1 VAGGGDAKDKMLR
14 TGRATVAHLSG
25 RRHIITRHV
34 FGLRAAFLRVRDYE
48 RAPAQRSAGAVHHGG
63 VNGAGRATVR
73 GGAWPPRPARND
85 HLAGSNETG
94 AIIATPCIGRR
105 DPIAQ
110 QQSARTRDAASTEQA
125 VQQQD
130 QERIRAQIAADTI
143 ALRRIYA
150 DDFLGIGPTG
160 VVRNK
165 AEVIADFTTHAL
177 TYQSITTAEV
187 RVRVYGNT
195 AVETGRSTMVGQ
207 DRGKDVPRENR
218 FTRVWVM
225 TDGRWQLVA
234 NHYSLMTTQ

>member
-1 VAGGGDAKDKMLR
+1 MKR
-14 TGRATVAHLSG
+14 TS
-25 RRHIITRHV
+25 
-34 FGLRAAFLRVRDYE
+34 
-48 RAPAQRSAGAVHHGG
+48 
-63 VNGAGRATVR
+63 
-73 GGAWPPRPARND
+73 
-85 HLAGSNETG
+85 
-94 AIIATPCIGRR
+94 IIAALVLSAVSSA
-105 DPIAQ
+105 IAQ
-110 QQSARTRDAASTEQA
+110 PQSAQTRDAASTEQA

-130 QERIRAQIAADTI
+130 QVRIRAQITADTI
-143 ALRRIYA
+143 ALRGIYA
-150 DDFLGIGPTG
+150 DDFFGIGPTG

-234 NHYSLMTTQ
+234 NHYSPMTTQ

>member
-1 VAGGGDAKDKMLR
+1 MLR
-14 TGRATVAHLSG
+14 TRFYLTRPQLNSGVSQQPAHHLQ
-25 RRHIITRHV
+25 RR
-34 FGLRAAFLRVRDYE
+34 
-48 RAPAQRSAGAVHHGG
+48 
-63 VNGAGRATVR
+63 
-73 GGAWPPRPARND
+73 
-85 HLAGSNETG
+85 
-94 AIIATPCIGRR
+94 PCH
-105 DPIAQ
+105 PQ
-110 QQSARTRDAASTEQA
+110 LP
-125 VQQQD
+125 QQD
-130 QERIRAQIAADTI
+130 QERIRAQIAADTV

-165 AEVIADFTTHAL
+165 AEVIADFKTHAL

-195 AVETGRSTMVGQ
+195 AVETGRSTMLGQ
-207 DRGKDVPRENR
+207 DRGKAVPRDNR

>member
-1 VAGGGDAKDKMLR
+1 MKR
-14 TGRATVAHLSG
+14 T
-25 RRHIITRHV
+25 
-34 FGLRAAFLRVRDYE
+34 
-48 RAPAQRSAGAVHHGG
+48 P
-63 VNGAGRATVR
+63 
-73 GGAWPPRPARND
+73 
-85 HLAGSNETG
+85 
-94 AIIATPCIGRR
+94 IIAALVLSTVSSALAQHQTARPRGR
-105 DPIAQ
+105 
-110 QQSARTRDAASTEQA
+110 ASTEQA

-130 QERIRAQIAADTI
+130 QERIRAQITADTL

-165 AEVIADFTTHAL
+165 AEVIADFTSHAL

-207 DRGKDVPRENR
+207 DRGKAVPRDNR

-225 TDGRWQLVA
+225 TAGRWQLVA
-234 NHYSLMTTQ
+234 NHYSLMTSQ

>member
-1 VAGGGDAKDKMLR
+1 MKR
-14 TGRATVAHLSG
+14 T
-25 RRHIITRHV
+25 
-34 FGLRAAFLRVRDYE
+34 
-48 RAPAQRSAGAVHHGG
+48 
-63 VNGAGRATVR
+63 
-73 GGAWPPRPARND
+73 W
-85 HLAGSNETG
+85 
-94 AIIATPCIGRR
+94 IIAALVLSAVSST
-105 DPIAQ
+105 IAQ

-130 QERIRAQIAADTI
+130 QRRIRAQLTADTI

-165 AEVIADFTTHAL
+165 AEVIADFTSHAL

-207 DRGKDVPRENR
+207 DRGKAVPRDNR
-218 FTRVWVM
+218 FTRVWVKKN
-225 TDGRWQLVA
+225 GRWQLVA
-234 NHYSLMTTQ
+234 NHYSLLTSASP

>member
-1 VAGGGDAKDKMLR
+1 MKR
-14 TGRATVAHLSG
+14 T
-25 RRHIITRHV
+25 
-34 FGLRAAFLRVRDYE
+34 
-48 RAPAQRSAGAVHHGG
+48 P
-63 VNGAGRATVR
+63 
-73 GGAWPPRPARND
+73 
-85 HLAGSNETG
+85 
-94 AIIATPCIGRR
+94 IIAALLLSTISTAA
-105 DPIAQ
+105 IAQ
-110 QQSARTRDAASTEQA
+110 QQSVPTGNAASAEQA

-130 QERIRAQIAADTI
+130 KARIRAQITADTI

-150 DDFLGIGPTG
+150 EDFVGIGPTG

-165 AEVIADFTTHAL
+165 PAVIADFTSHAL

-207 DRGKDVPRENR
+207 DKGKDVPRENR

>member
-1 VAGGGDAKDKMLR
+1 MKR
-14 TGRATVAHLSG
+14 TR
-25 RRHIITRHV
+25 
-34 FGLRAAFLRVRDYE
+34 
-48 RAPAQRSAGAVHHGG
+48 
-63 VNGAGRATVR
+63 
-73 GGAWPPRPARND
+73 
-85 HLAGSNETG
+85 
-94 AIIATPCIGRR
+94 IIAALVLSAVGTAM
-105 DPIAQ
+105 AQ
-110 QQSARTRDAASTEQA
+110 QQSVRTRDAAGPEQA

-130 QERIRAQIAADTI
+130 QERIRAQINADTV

-187 RVRVYGNT
+187 RVRVYGNA
-195 AVETGRSTMVGQ
+195 AVQTGRSTMVGQ
-207 DRGKDVPRENR
+207 DRGKAVPRENR

-234 NHYSLMTTQ
+234 NHYSPMTTQ

>member
-1 VAGGGDAKDKMLR
+1 MKR
-14 TGRATVAHLSG
+14 TS
-25 RRHIITRHV
+25 
-34 FGLRAAFLRVRDYE
+34 
-48 RAPAQRSAGAVHHGG
+48 
-63 VNGAGRATVR
+63 
-73 GGAWPPRPARND
+73 
-85 HLAGSNETG
+85 
-94 AIIATPCIGRR
+94 IIAALMLSAVSSA
-105 DPIAQ
+105 IAQ
-110 QQSARTRDAASTEQA
+110 QRGAQTRDTASTEQA

-130 QERIRAQIAADTI
+130 QERIRAQITADTI

-177 TYQSITTAEV
+177 TYLSITTAEV
-187 RVRVYGNT
+187 HVRVYGNT

-225 TDGRWQLVA
+225 THGRWQLVA
-234 NHYSLMTTQ
+234 NHYSLMTTP

>member
-1 VAGGGDAKDKMLR
+1 MK
-14 TGRATVAHLSG
+14 
-25 RRHIITRHV
+25 
-34 FGLRAAFLRVRDYE
+34 
-48 RAPAQRSAGAVHHGG
+48 RAPIIVALMLSSV
-63 VNGAGRATVR
+63 
-73 GGAWPPRPARND
+73 
-85 HLAGSNETG
+85 SN
-94 AIIATPCIGRR
+94 A
-105 DPIAQ
+105 IAQ
-110 QQSARTRDAASTEQA
+110 YQSARSRALRSTEQA

-130 QERIRAQIAADTI
+130 QKRIRAQITADTL

-165 AEVIADFTTHAL
+165 AEVIADFTSHAL

-207 DRGKDVPRENR
+207 DRGKAVPRDNR

-225 TDGRWQLVA
+225 TSGRWELVA
-234 NHYSLMTTQ
+234 NHYSLMGSP

>member
-1 VAGGGDAKDKMLR
+1 VKG
-14 TGRATVAHLSG
+14 T
-25 RRHIITRHV
+25 
-34 FGLRAAFLRVRDYE
+34 
-48 RAPAQRSAGAVHHGG
+48 P
-63 VNGAGRATVR
+63 
-73 GGAWPPRPARND
+73 
-85 HLAGSNETG
+85 
-94 AIIATPCIGRR
+94 IIAALVLSTASSAV
-105 DPIAQ
+105 AQ
-110 QQSARTRDAASTEQA
+110 DQSARPHAATSAEQA

-130 QERIRAQIAADTI
+130 QRRIHAQITADTL

-165 AEVIADFTTHAL
+165 AEVIADFTSHAL

-207 DRGKDVPRENR
+207 DRGKPVPRDNR

-225 TDGRWQLVA
+225 TAGRWQLVA
-234 NHYSLMTTQ
+234 NHYSLMTSQ

>member
-1 VAGGGDAKDKMLR
+1 MKRTRIIVAL
-14 TGRATVAHLSG
+14 VLS
-25 RRHIITRHV
+25 
-34 FGLRAAFLRVRDYE
+34 
-48 RAPAQRSAGAVHHGG
+48 AVGT
-63 VNGAGRATVR
+63 A
-73 GGAWPPRPARND
+73 
-85 HLAGSNETG
+85 
-94 AIIATPCIGRR
+94 
-105 DPIAQ
+105 IAQ
-110 QQSARTRDAASTEQA
+110 QQSVRTRDAAGPEQA

-130 QERIRAQIAADTI
+130 QERIRAQINADTV
-143 ALRRIYA
+143 ALRRVYA

-165 AEVIADFTTHAL
+165 TEVIADFTTHAL

-207 DRGKDVPRENR
+207 DKGKDVPRENR

>member
-1 VAGGGDAKDKMLR
+1 MKRTPIVAALLLSTSSSAMAQHPNA
-14 TGRATVAHLSG
+14 RAT
-25 RRHIITRHV
+25 T
-34 FGLRAAFLRVRDYE
+34 
-48 RAPAQRSAGAVHHGG
+48 
-63 VNGAGRATVR
+63 
-73 GGAWPPRPARND
+73 
-85 HLAGSNETG
+85 
-94 AIIATPCIGRR
+94 
-105 DPIAQ
+105 
-110 QQSARTRDAASTEQA
+110 STEQA

-130 QERIRAQIAADTI
+130 QERIRAQISADSV

-165 AEVIADFTTHAL
+165 GKVIADFTSHAL

-207 DRGKDVPRENR
+207 DRGKPVPRDNR

-225 TDGRWQLVA
+225 TAGRWQLVA
-234 NHYSLMTTQ
+234 NHYSLMTSQ

>member
-1 VAGGGDAKDKMLR
+1 MK
-14 TGRATVAHLSG
+14 RAS
-25 RRHIITRHV
+25 
-34 FGLRAAFLRVRDYE
+34 
-48 RAPAQRSAGAVHHGG
+48 
-63 VNGAGRATVR
+63 
-73 GGAWPPRPARND
+73 
-85 HLAGSNETG
+85 
-94 AIIATPCIGRR
+94 IIAALVLSAASSA
-105 DPIAQ
+105 IAQ
-110 QQSARTRDAASTEQA
+110 QQGAQTRDAASTAQA

-130 QERIRAQIAADTI
+130 QARIRAQITADTI
-143 ALRRIYA
+143 TLRRIYA